1 MGRLIMD
8 ASNLETI
15 MAKHQAKKQA
25 IKERKEE
32 REEAGIVNKLVIER
46 TPNGMYSC
54 HYALRGGIPDEL
66 KGWFTRKD
74 RIISIAKQKGIQ
86 IEETSIA

>member
-8 ASNLETI
+8 AGNLETI

-32 REEAGIVNKLVIER
+32 REEAAR
-46 TPNGMYSC
+46 SRPCAY
-54 HYALRGGIPDEL
+54 RGGHARAGGRERAVQGAGAGDH
-66 KGWFTRKD
+66 
-74 RIISIAKQKGIQ
+74 
-86 IEETSIA
+86 

>member
-1 MGRLIMD
+1 
-8 ASNLETI
+8 
-15 MAKHQAKKQA
+15 
-25 IKERKEE
+25 
-32 REEAGIVNKLVIER
+32 
-46 TPNGMYSC
+46 MYSC